1 MVEDTTFLYLCVMHP
16 GSSIL
21 PGCQSPSQYSHSKR
35 HLKRIEKEY
44 LTPGKALHSWYIT
57 EDLILLADDDIEED
71 VKLELLKAR

>member
-1 MVEDTTFLYLCVMHP
+1 MKILLFCICVLCTLVPQSYLVAKAP
-16 GSSIL
+16 ANNLIQTAL
-21 PGCQSPSQYSHSKR
+21 E
-35 HLKRIEKEY
+35 RIEKEY